1 MKINGLK
8 SKPALGSLL
17 RSVQT
22 EEYRDFSCTAHMQA
36 EDVFL
41 DYRPK
46 TDENYPNRPYL
57 LLRGSCTKLT
67 GNLPYDVSE
76 LDLDSENSSDIE
88 ILYEF
93 SDEELSDLCSKG
105 LFNKDF
111 KVPDKFYSLDY
122 TMDVNC
128 DFEAFQTTNEKGE
141 NIPII
146 IYHINDSISREYSQ
160 NDFGESFAEYFE
172 SINKPV
178 HRQVSVQ
185 EQVENVPDYVIENE
199 LQADENEMVADE
211 KAENLYEDV
220 QEQIYE
226 EEPEET
232 LEESDEDN
240 YVLDAN
246 KGFAESQRYYEPE
259 EDKESHEENHEEFSD
274 DYNNNDFET
283 LDDVVPEDDSEMEM

>member
-211 KAENLYEDV
+211 KTENLYEDV

-232 LEESDEDN
+232 LEERDEDD
-240 YVLDAN
+240 YSLDAN
-246 KGFAESQRYYEPE
+246 EDFIKSQRYYEPE

>member
-211 KAENLYEDV
+211 KTENLYEDV

-232 LEESDEDN
+232 LEERDEDD
-240 YVLDAN
+240 YSLGAN
-246 KGFAESQRYYEPE
+246 EDFIKSQRYYDPE
-259 EDKESHEENHEEFSD
+259 KDKESHEEIHEEFSD
-274 DYNNNDFET
+274 DYNNDFES
-283 LDDVVPEDDSEMEM
+283 LNEDAPEDDSEMEI

>member
-22 EEYRDFSCTAHMQA
+22 EEYRDFSCIAHMQA

-93 SDEELSDLCSKG
+93 SD
-105 LFNKDF
+105 
-111 KVPDKFYSLDY
+111 
-122 TMDVNC
+122 
-128 DFEAFQTTNEKGE
+128 
-141 NIPII
+141 
-146 IYHINDSISREYSQ
+146 
-160 NDFGESFAEYFE
+160 
-172 SINKPV
+172 
-178 HRQVSVQ
+178 
-185 EQVENVPDYVIENE
+185 
-199 LQADENEMVADE
+199 
-211 KAENLYEDV
+211 
-220 QEQIYE
+220 
-226 EEPEET
+226 
-232 LEESDEDN
+232 
-240 YVLDAN
+240 
-246 KGFAESQRYYEPE
+246 
-259 EDKESHEENHEEFSD
+259 
-274 DYNNNDFET
+274 
-283 LDDVVPEDDSEMEM
+283 

>member
-211 KAENLYEDV
+211 KTENFYEDL
-220 QEQIYE
+220 QEQTYE

-232 LEESDEDN
+232 LEERDEDD
-240 YVLDAN
+240 YSLDAN
-246 KGFAESQRYYEPE
+246 KKFVESQRYYEPE
-259 EDKESHEENHEEFSD
+259 EDKESHEEIHEEFSD